1 MEVSRACDVW
11 NVMFLLVGAVSLLL
25 DRYMTDIVNL
35 THGGAMSL
43 LLAKVY
49 YLGVFGILFAVC
61 EAALAFNLARH
72 LRKCGESVY
81 WLLYVW
87 IVVRI
92 GLFALGNIPSFDPTL
107 NIVRQVV
114 GVVYTLV
121 MLAVGIVFCVRYR
134 GWLRWLGILPLVL
147 FSLGIVSGLVNL
159 VIGDTA
165 EWMMAKTAV
174 FLLVLA
180 TLFVLQRTMVVK
192 RQPAAPCPP
201 APDTAHDLK

>member
-1 MEVSRACDVW
+1 MKRSSVRVSKACGVW
-11 NVMFLLVGAVSLLL
+11 NVVFLLVGAVSLLL
-25 DRYMTDIVNL
+25 GQYMTDIVNL

-49 YLGVFGILFAVC
+49 YLGVFGILFTVC

-72 LRKCGESVY
+72 LKKYGDSVY

-87 IVVRI
+87 IVVRV
-92 GLFALGNIPSFDPTL
+92 GLFALGNISSFDPTL
-107 NIVRQVV
+107 NIVRQVA
-114 GVVYTLV
+114 GVAYNLV

-147 FSLGIVSGLVNL
+147 FSLGIVSGLVNF
-159 VIGDTA
+159 VFGDAA

-174 FLLVLA
+174 FLIVLA
-180 TLFVLQRTMVVK
+180 TLFVLQRTMVA
-192 RQPAAPCPP
+192 RR
-201 APDTAHDLK
+201 